1 MTELILNGIWLAVA
15 VAAMVAVPRSSKR
28 GTIALV
34 CVLALLFPIISASDD
49 FSADRETLERAAVA
63 IVCSILLAFA
73 ALAARGPRPRRH
85 AERSPLP
92 AARLVSSD
100 RFSFRLR
107 SGGILACRH
116 PLAGTRAARVSPLGG
131 R

>member
-34 CVLALLFPIISASDD
+34 CVLALLFPIISVSDD

-63 IVCSILLAFA
+63 IVCTLLLAFA
-73 ALAARGPRPRRH
+73 TLVALGRVERERRRVAVVH
-85 AERSPLP
+85 VATPSDPRSPP
-92 AARLVSSD
+92 
-100 RFSFRLR
+100 
-107 SGGILACRH
+107 
-116 PLAGTRAARVSPLGG
+116 RA
-131 R
+131 